1 MVRWVAAGAW
11 LVAALVALA
20 PAPAQAGTVTAHITA
35 DNAYSFGLGNLK
47 DGPDALA
54 DVENCT
60 AANIFSCSGGPEN
73 YVVPVV
79 DGCTQKA
86 MYVVTY
92 DDEAVTQGW
101 LGSFLYSATPNK
113 PVYTG
118 DPVWEVCAVGTD
130 RDDNCGGPVN
140 NPTLAE
146 VRAAVT
152 MCNRNFN
159 DPLNTTHSKGWVGIN
174 GQLGRLG
181 KVAVGEMN
189 DLVNPPQPGSFPQV
203 CTQTQDPNFGIAE
216 AAKWQWYNDGAVD
229 SFNAV
234 AAGNFPEDSEY
245 LIFRIQ
251 ACASPVR
258 PITRC
263 GVTKFGTGTLGV
275 VGVGPRSFSV
285 SGTAVLS
292 VQKTVNPD
300 VFNTPYLNLEAT
312 GTIQGIGPIS
322 VVLNNLVPSTGTIAS
337 RNFPALHHTDLN
349 ASIRSPSL
357 STEEL
362 VSDVPVQLEATID
375 STSPTARYNMVN
387 ATPVGFHTRSNP
399 TVVVTLDAFQVDTAP
414 LPPPVP
420 TLTWWGGLVLVL
432 LMLGT
437 GFVLFRRRLG
447 TEA

>member
-1 MVRWVAAGAW
+1 
-11 LVAALVALA
+11 
-20 PAPAQAGTVTAHITA
+20 
-35 DNAYSFGLGNLK
+35 
-47 DGPDALA
+47 
-54 DVENCT
+54 
-60 AANIFSCSGGPEN
+60 
-73 YVVPVV
+73 
-79 DGCTQKA
+79 
-86 MYVVTY
+86 
-92 DDEAVTQGW
+92 
-101 LGSFLYSATPNK
+101 
-113 PVYTG
+113 
-118 DPVWEVCAVGTD
+118 
-130 RDDNCGGPVN
+130 
-140 NPTLAE
+140 
-146 VRAAVT
+146 
-152 MCNRNFN
+152 
-159 DPLNTTHSKGWVGIN
+159 
-174 GQLGRLG
+174 
-181 KVAVGEMN
+181 
-189 DLVNPPQPGSFPQV
+189 
-203 CTQTQDPNFGIAE
+203 
-216 AAKWQWYNDGAVD
+216 
-229 SFNAV
+229 
-234 AAGNFPEDSEY
+234 
-245 LIFRIQ
+245 
-251 ACASPVR
+251 SPVR